1 MGLENWRFGKSVCG
15 RGHIFLMAP
24 SQVFDHSNR
33 DGSGFDEWDLQVAF
47 LGEFRIVVAYD
58 DTLPDT
64 PGLAVFN
71 TLVPQ
76 DHPQN
81 LRWFRFPPKYLGRH
95 TRLVLD
101 CDRSLGTA
109 NRDGHI
115 IVDPTQAILVLELSP
130 TSRQPRTFLIL
141 RMQPLIDCARSMRT
155 DTQIPWDERG
165 RGLVSMEIPLNSSH
179 FITIVHGARVLVI
192 HDALHGPGSPYRIN
206 THDFTRRGSATLP
219 LSDGDDGGIE
229 RRAVFDDGQSCVFG
243 GVGQVSLRESRTL
256 GDTMPFSLVSFL
268 SYRRRR
274 YRSLTAWSGNTS
286 GLYSAF
292 FGHDVK
298 PFP

>member
-1 MGLENWRFGKSVCG
+1 MGLENWRFGKS
-15 RGHIFLMAP
+15 GHIFLMAP

-47 LGEFRIVVAYD
+47 LDEFRIVVAYD
-58 DTLPDT
+58 DTLPDV

-71 TLVPQ
+71 TLFPQ

-81 LRWFRFPPKYLGRH
+81 LRWFRLPPKYLGRH
-95 TRLVLD
+95 ASLVLG

-109 NRDGHI
+109 NRDGHL
-115 IVDPTQAILVLELSP
+115 IVDPTQAILMVDLSL

-141 RMQPLIDCARSMRT
+141 RMQPLFDYARSMRT
-155 DTQIPWDERG
+155 DTQIPWDEWG
-165 RGLVSMEIPLNSSH
+165 RGVVSMAIPLNSSL
-179 FITIVHGARVLVI
+179 FISIVHGAHVLVI
-192 HDALHGPGSPYRIN
+192 HDTLHDLGLPYHIN

-229 RRAVFDDGQSCVFG
+229 RRAVFDDEHRCVFG

-256 GDTMPFSLVSFL
+256 GDSMPFSLVSFL

-274 YRSLTAWSGNTS
+274 YRSLTA
-286 GLYSAF
+286 
-292 FGHDVK
+292 
-298 PFP
+298 